1 MSFADYV
8 AAHNSRYYIELIAL
22 VGISA
27 GIKTRGVAPPNQGSS
42 VMTTM
47 EIPEAFREFVEKSS
61 VQLREGY
68 EKIRTAAEEAT
79 DVLVDSHTTWSR
91 GVVNFN
97 LKAIDAARANS
108 NGIFDLLS
116 KLLSA
121 KSYSE
126 SMELSTGY
134 LRKQFDVV
142 AAQIKELAAQA
153 QKVVS
158 ETVEPIKNEFVESLR
173 KAA

>member
-1 MSFADYV
+1 
-8 AAHNSRYYIELIAL
+8 
-22 VGISA
+22 
-27 GIKTRGVAPPNQGSS
+27 
-42 VMTTM
+42 MTTM
-47 EIPEAFREFVEKSS
+47 EIPEAFREFVENSS

-68 EKIRTAAEEAT
+68 ENIRAAAEQAT
-79 DVLVDSHTTWSR
+79 DRLVDSQTTWSR
-91 GVVNFN
+91 GVLNFN

-108 NGIFDLLS
+108 NGVFDLLS

-126 SMELSTGY
+126 SMELSTSY
-134 LRKQFDVV
+134 LRKQFDVA
-142 AAQIKELAAQA
+142 AAQLKDLTAQA

-158 ETVEPIKNEFVESLR
+158 ETVEPIEAEFAESLR

>member
-1 MSFADYV
+1 MLHCTIAD
-8 AAHNSRYYIELIAL
+8 LIL
-22 VGISA
+22 HLPRRLGRA
-27 GIKTRGVAPPNQGSS
+27 GKDEGLQRAAPPNKGSS

-47 EIPEAFREFVEKSS
+47 KIPEAYREFVERSS
-61 VQLREGY
+61 VQLKEGY
-68 EKIRTAAEEAT
+68 EKIRAAAEQAS
-79 DVLVDSHTTWSR
+79 DLLIDSQTTWSN
-91 GVVNFN
+91 GVLNFN

-116 KLLSA
+116 KLMSA

-126 SMELSTGY
+126 SMELSAAY
-134 LRKQFDVV
+134 LRKQFDVI
-142 AAQIKELAAQA
+142 AAQMKDLSAQA

-158 ETVEPIKNEFVESLR
+158 ETVEPIKDEFAESLR